1 MILKHD
7 KEHCQDCA
15 EACFSCA
22 EACKHAA

>member
-1 MILKHD
+1 MLKHD